1 MDIDESARNE
11 HPKIIF
17 LNDVDDDDDDDD
29 DNEFSRRQI
38 FIIGL

>member
-17 LNDVDDDDDDDD
+17 LNDVDDDDDDD
-29 DNEFSRRQI
+29 NEFSRRQI